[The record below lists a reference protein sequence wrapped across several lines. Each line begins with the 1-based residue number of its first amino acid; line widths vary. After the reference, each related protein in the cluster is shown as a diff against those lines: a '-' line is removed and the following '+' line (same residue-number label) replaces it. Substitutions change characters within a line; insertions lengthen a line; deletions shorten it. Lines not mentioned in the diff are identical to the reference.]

1 MSARVGK
8 LNLAAHLET
17 AAPTSA
23 LPMGSTRVLSAT
35 RLTKVDPS
43 APPNVHRLQNAVVG
57 LVVVSD
63 DDKLP
68 DAVDRKNKGLSMK
81 QEDAGETPDVPEVKE
96 EPETEPKTEDGAT
109 EDVKEE
115 EEAAE
120 DEDEDDEPIWKEDIG
135 WREVCGF
142 LTM

>member
-1 MSARVGK
+1 LSARVGK
-8 LNLAAHLET
+8 LKLATLSET

-68 DAVDRKNKGLSMK
+68 DAVDGKHKGSSVK
-81 QEDAGETPDVPEVKE
+81 QEDAGETPNVPEVKE

-115 EEAAE
+115 EEAE

>member
-1 MSARVGK
+1 
-8 LNLAAHLET
+8 
-17 AAPTSA
+17 
-23 LPMGSTRVLSAT
+23 MGSTRVLSAT

-43 APPNVHRLQNAVVG
+43 APANVHRLQNAVVG

-68 DAVDRKNKGLSMK
+68 DAVDGKTKNSAVK
-81 QEDAGETPDVPEVKE
+81 QEDAGETPDEPPVKE
-96 EPETEPKTEDGAT
+96 EPETVKTEDGAAEEPNEE
-109 EDVKEE
+109 EDV
-115 EEAAE
+115 E
-120 DEDEDDEPIWKEDIG
+120 DEDENDEPIWKEEIG

>member
-1 MSARVGK
+1 
-8 LNLAAHLET
+8 
-17 AAPTSA
+17 
-23 LPMGSTRVLSAT
+23 MGSTRVLSAT

-43 APPNVHRLQNAVVG
+43 APANVHRLQNAVVG

-68 DAVDRKNKGLSMK
+68 DAVDGKTKNSSVK
-81 QEDAGETPDVPEVKE
+81 QEDAVETSEEPPVKE

-109 EDVKEE
+109 EEPKEE
-115 EEAAE
+115 EIE
-120 DEDEDDEPIWKEDIG
+120 DEDENDEPIWKEEIG

>member
-1 MSARVGK
+1 
-8 LNLAAHLET
+8 
-17 AAPTSA
+17 
-23 LPMGSTRVLSAT
+23 MGSTRVLSAT

-68 DAVDRKNKGLSMK
+68 DAVDRKNKSSSVK
-81 QEDAGETPDVPEVKE
+81 QEDATKADVSEVKE
-96 EPETEPKTEDGAT
+96 ESETVPKTEDGDG
-109 EDVKEE
+109 EEVKEE
-115 EEAAE
+115 DKAE
-120 DEDEDDEPIWKEDIG
+120 DDDEDDEPIWKEEIG